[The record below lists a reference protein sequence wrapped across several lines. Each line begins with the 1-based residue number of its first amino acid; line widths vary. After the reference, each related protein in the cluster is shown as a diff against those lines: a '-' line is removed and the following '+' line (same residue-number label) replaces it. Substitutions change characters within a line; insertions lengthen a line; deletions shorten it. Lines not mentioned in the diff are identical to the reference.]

1 MGATSITHVHFS
13 PNDMMAI
20 GTHLDPLYLE
30 TTKII
35 PNNTKH
41 QNNMLLEGMN
51 GNNHTVNHK
60 EDEDDDEYY
69 DEEDEEYD
77 DYYYYQQQ
85 ENNHNGRI
93 VHGDVSEDAVLND
106 VVNKVNSKLPEAGD
120 ISGMGL
126 LGIGVIAT

>member
-1 MGATSITHVHFS
+1 
-13 PNDMMAI
+13 
-20 GTHLDPLYLE
+20 
-30 TTKII
+30 
-35 PNNTKH
+35 
-41 QNNMLLEGMN
+41 MLLEGMN

-85 ENNHNGRI
+85 ENNQNGRI